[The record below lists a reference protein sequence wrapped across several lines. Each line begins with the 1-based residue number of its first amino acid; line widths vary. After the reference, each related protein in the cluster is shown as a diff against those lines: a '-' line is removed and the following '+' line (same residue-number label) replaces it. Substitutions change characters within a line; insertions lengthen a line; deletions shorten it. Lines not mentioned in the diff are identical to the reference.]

1 MVQAKIPTYWKCQVK
16 KKFDTI
22 MKPWFEKKFP
32 LSRKETLI
40 QELEKTRKFNRMSK
54 DTQTKKKLTKCI
66 NEILKKT
73 IKQSFLK
80 ISKKQSFLCKKY
92 HNK

>member
-40 QELEKTRKFNRMSK
+40 QEWSMVQIKIQIKWKSLES
-54 DTQTKKKLTKCI
+54 LI
-66 NEILKKT
+66 E
-73 IKQSFLK
+73 
-80 ISKKQSFLCKKY
+80 
-92 HNK
+92 